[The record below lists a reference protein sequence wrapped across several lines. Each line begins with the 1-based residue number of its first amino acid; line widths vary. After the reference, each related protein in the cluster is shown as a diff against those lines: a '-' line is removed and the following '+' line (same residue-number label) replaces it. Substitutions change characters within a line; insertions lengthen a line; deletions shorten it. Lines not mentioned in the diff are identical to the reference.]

1 MRLHAV
7 LEAGQLQVE
16 FTRRHRWQRV
26 DHPLLVP
33 VRGHERVFTQV
44 GEVLGNGDLR
54 HLEHFLEVADAERTF
69 GEQVDDAQARF
80 VAQATV
86 NLNQW

>member
-16 FTRRHRWQRV
+16 FLGRLFWQRV

-33 VRGHERVFTQV
+33 VRGHEFVLSQV
-44 GEVLGNGDLR
+44 SQVLGNGDLR
-54 HLEHFLEVADAERTF
+54 HLKHFLEMADAERPF
-69 GEQVDDAQARF
+69 GEQVEDAQAGF
-80 VAQATV
+80 VAETAV